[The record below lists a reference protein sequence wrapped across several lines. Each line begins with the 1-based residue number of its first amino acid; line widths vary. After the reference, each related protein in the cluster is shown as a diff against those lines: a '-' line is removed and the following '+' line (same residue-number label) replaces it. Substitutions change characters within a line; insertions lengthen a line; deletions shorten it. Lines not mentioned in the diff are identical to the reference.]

1 MSSRSPGGAAPANA
15 GTRRD
20 LLGSVCFYLHFAIM
34 IFIVA
39 GWLVPNRFGLVAYL
53 TFLPAVMVQWWFNRN
68 SCLLNNV
75 ESFMRSGSWRS
86 SNNPEEGAWLG
97 TLARNT
103 LGIQPTPLQIDVF
116 TYAIMALFWLLG
128 FWHLRG
134 W

>member
-1 MSSRSPGGAAPANA
+1 MSAAEPHS

-20 LLGSVCFYLHFAIM
+20 LLGSLCFYLHFAIM
-34 IFIVA
+34 ILIVV
-39 GWLVPNRFGLVAYL
+39 GWLVPNRIELVAYL
-53 TFLPAVMVQWWFNRN
+53 IFLPAVTVQWWFNKN

-75 ESFMRSGSWRS
+75 ESFLRSGSWRS
-86 SNNPEEGAWLG
+86 SSNPEEGAWLA

-103 LGIQPTPLQIDVF
+103 LGIEPTPLQTDVF
-116 TYAIMALFWLLG
+116 TYAIMALFWSLG